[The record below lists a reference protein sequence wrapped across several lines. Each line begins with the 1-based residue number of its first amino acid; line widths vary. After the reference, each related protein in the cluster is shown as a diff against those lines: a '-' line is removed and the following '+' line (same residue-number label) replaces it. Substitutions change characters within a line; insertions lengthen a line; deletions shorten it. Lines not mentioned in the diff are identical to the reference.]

1 VTLKTRG
8 LPRVFEKRTRRLCDA
23 SIVVAD
29 RSLHECWWE
38 DPAAAKASNDERR
51 QGTTIMIAEM
61 EIEKMQAPEKQIDET
76 VLLDPE
82 QKSPRAR
89 DFEDRLGARIVG
101 QERAVRRMS
110 GLYQIFLAGMNPPN
124 RPIGTMLFLGPT
136 GSGKTRVIEA
146 ASEVLFADP
155 NGVVKIDCAEFQH
168 SHEIAKLI
176 GSPPGYLGHRETSP
190 MLTQENL
197 DRMHTD
203 DLKVTLVLFDE
214 IEKASDSLWQLLLGI
229 LDKATLTLGD
239 NRRVDFS
246 KCMVVLTSNLGA
258 REMSELISGGI
269 GFAPGKGVRHP
280 DSEVDQKIYR
290 TAVEAARRKF
300 SPEFMNRIDKVV
312 VFRSLKEHH
321 LRAILDLE
329 LQAVQD
335 RIMMSAGTKF
345 VFQCSDTA
353 KDMLLAEGIDYKYGA
368 RHLKRAIERFLVY
381 PLSNLVATGQIGLG
395 DLVNVGLNPSD
406 KKLIFSKKSGG
417 ALIPEIV
424 AVQPD
429 DEPLAS
435 RSGSVGIPIP
445 QVKESKA
452 ARKGQGRGDKS
463 EG

>member
-1 VTLKTRG
+1 
-8 LPRVFEKRTRRLCDA
+8 
-23 SIVVAD
+23 
-29 RSLHECWWE
+29 
-38 DPAAAKASNDERR
+38 
-51 QGTTIMIAEM
+51 MIAELRKAM
-61 EIEKMQAPEKQIDET
+61 EAPEVQIDET
-76 VLLDPE
+76 VFLDPE
-82 QKSPRAR
+82 QKSPRAQ
-89 DFEDRLGARIVG
+89 DFEERLGARIVG

-146 ASEVLFADP
+146 AAEVLFADV
-155 NGVVKIDCAEFQH
+155 NAVVKIDCAEFQH

-197 DRMHTD
+197 DRMHND
-203 DLKVTLVLFDE
+203 DLKLTLVLFDE
-214 IEKASDSLWQLLLGI
+214 IEKASDALWQLLLGI

-258 REMSELISGGI
+258 RDMAELITGGI
-269 GFAPGKGVRHP
+269 GFAPGKGVKHP
-280 DSEVDQKIYR
+280 DTEVDQKIYR

-329 LQAVQD
+329 LQSVQD

-345 VFQCSDTA
+345 VFQCSDAA
-353 KDMLLAEGIDYKYGA
+353 KNMLLQEGIDYKYGA

-395 DLVNVGLNPSD
+395 DLVQIDLRGSD
-406 KKLIFSKKSGG
+406 NKLIFSKKSGG
-417 ALIPEIV
+417 ALIQDLATAAPEE
-424 AVQPD
+424 QH
-429 DEPLAS
+429 LAA
-435 RSGSVGIPIP
+435 RSDSVGLPIP
-445 QVKESKA
+445 QAKEAKVA
-452 ARKGQGRGDKS
+452 KKGQGRGEKTES
-463 EG
+463 

>member
-1 VTLKTRG
+1 ML
-8 LPRVFEKRTRRLCDA
+8 
-23 SIVVAD
+23 
-29 RSLHECWWE
+29 
-38 DPAAAKASNDERR
+38 
-51 QGTTIMIAEM
+51 AEM
-61 EIEKMQAPEKQIDET
+61 EITRTKDMDNMGT
-76 VLLDPE
+76 VFLDPD
-82 QKSPRAR
+82 QKSPRAQ
-89 DFEDRLGARIVG
+89 DFEERLSARIVG

-146 ASEVLFADP
+146 AAEVLYGDP
-155 NGVVKIDCAEFQH
+155 NAIVKIDCGEFQH

-203 DLKVTLVLFDE
+203 DMKVSLVLFDE

-246 KCMVVLTSNLGA
+246 HSMVIMTSNLGA

-269 GFAPGKGVRHP
+269 GFAPGKGGKNPH
-280 DSEVDQKIYR
+280 DSDVDQKIYR

-321 LRAILDLE
+321 LRQILDLE

-335 RIMMSAGTKF
+335 RIMQSAGTKF

-353 KDMLLAEGIDYKYGA
+353 KDMLLQEGLDFKYGA
-368 RHLKRAIERFLVY
+368 RHLKRAVERFLVY

-417 ALIPEIV
+417 ALIHEISPEV
-424 AVQPD
+424 REE
-429 DEPLAS
+429 EPLVA

-445 QVKESKA
+445 PAKESKA
-452 ARKGQGRGDKS
+452 ARKGQGRGEKS
-463 EG
+463 ES

>member
-1 VTLKTRG
+1 M
-8 LPRVFEKRTRRLCDA
+8 
-23 SIVVAD
+23 IVAD
-29 RSLHECWWE
+29 RSLH
-38 DPAAAKASNDERR
+38 RR
-51 QGTTIMIAEM
+51 MRGGSRSSDDINRYSGITAVIAEM
-61 EIEKMQAPEKQIDET
+61 KIEEMSAPEKQIDET
-76 VLLDPE
+76 VFLDPD
-82 QKSPRAR
+82 QKSPRAQ
-89 DFEDRLGARIVG
+89 DFEERLGARIVG

-110 GLYQIFLAGMNPPN
+110 GLYQIFLAGMNPMN

-146 ASEVLFADP
+146 AAEVLFGDVHA
-155 NGVVKIDCAEFQH
+155 VVKIDCAEFQH

-197 DRMHTD
+197 DRTHTED
-203 DLKVTLVLFDE
+203 VKLTLVLFDE

-246 KCMVVLTSNLGA
+246 KCMVIMTSNLGA
-258 REMSELISGGI
+258 REMSDLISGGI
-269 GFAPGKGVRHP
+269 GFAPGKGAKNPH
-280 DSEVDQKIYR
+280 DTEVDQKIYR

-329 LQAVQD
+329 LQAVQE

-345 VFQCSDTA
+345 VFQCSTEA
-353 KDMLLAEGIDYKYGA
+353 KEMLLAEGIDFKYGA

-395 DLVNVGLNPSD
+395 DLVFVGLNPQT
-406 KKLIFSKKSGG
+406 KRLVFSKQSGG
-417 ALIPEIV
+417 ALITDIAEAP
-424 AVQPD
+424 QQNQQ
-429 DEPLAS
+429 LAA
-435 RSGSVGIPIP
+435 RSGSVGLPIP
-445 QVKESKA
+445 QTKETKA
-452 ARKGQGRGDKS
+452 
-463 EG
+463 

>member
-1 VTLKTRG
+1 
-8 LPRVFEKRTRRLCDA
+8 
-23 SIVVAD
+23 
-29 RSLHECWWE
+29 
-38 DPAAAKASNDERR
+38 
-51 QGTTIMIAEM
+51 MIAELKRDQM
-61 EIEKMQAPEKQIDET
+61 DAPKKQISET
-76 VLLDPE
+76 VFLDPD
-82 QKSPRAR
+82 QKSPRAQ

-101 QERAVRRMS
+101 QERAVRRVS

-197 DRMHTD
+197 DRMHNEE
-203 DLKVTLVLFDE
+203 LKVTLVLFDE

-246 KCMVVLTSNLGA
+246 KCMVVMTSNLGA

-269 GFAPGKGVRHP
+269 GFAPGKGVKNP

-329 LQAVQD
+329 LQSVQD

-345 VFQCSDTA
+345 VFQCSDAA
-353 KDMLLAEGIDYKYGA
+353 KDMLLQEGIDYKYGA

-395 DLVNVGLNPSD
+395 DLVQVDLGTVAG
-406 KKLIFSKKSGG
+406 KLTFSKKSGG
-417 ALIPEIV
+417 ALIQEVPA
-424 AVQPD
+424 AVPD
-429 DEPLAS
+429 EEPLAA
-435 RSGSVGIPIP
+435 RSGSVGVPIP
-445 QVKESKA
+445 QAKESKA
-452 ARKGQGRGDKS
+452 ARKGQGRGEKT

>member
-1 VTLKTRG
+1 
-8 LPRVFEKRTRRLCDA
+8 
-23 SIVVAD
+23 
-29 RSLHECWWE
+29 
-38 DPAAAKASNDERR
+38 
-51 QGTTIMIAEM
+51 MIAEM
-61 EIEKMQAPEKQIDET
+61 EIEKMSAPEKLIDET
-76 VLLDPE
+76 VFLDPN
-82 QKSPRAR
+82 QKSPRAQ
-89 DFEDRLGARIVG
+89 DFEERLGARIVG
-101 QERAVRRMS
+101 QERAVRRVS

-176 GSPPGYLGHRETSP
+176 GSHPGYLGHRETSP

-197 DRMHTD
+197 DRMHNEE
-203 DLKVTLVLFDE
+203 LKVTLVLFDE
-214 IEKASDSLWQLLLGI
+214 IEKASDSLWQLVLGI
-229 LDKATLTLGD
+229 LDKATLTLGEH
-239 NRRVDFS
+239 RRVNFEH
-246 KCMVVLTSNLGA
+246 CMVIMTSNLGA

-269 GFAPGKGVRHP
+269 GFAPGKGVKNP

-329 LQAVQD
+329 LQSVQD

-345 VFQCSDTA
+345 VFQCSDAA
-353 KDMLLAEGIDYKYGA
+353 KDMLLQEGIDYKYGA

-395 DLVNVGLNPSD
+395 DLVQVDLGTVAG
-406 KKLIFSKKSGG
+406 KLTFSKKSGG
-417 ALIPEIV
+417 ALIQEVPA
-424 AVQPD
+424 AVPD
-429 DEPLAS
+429 EEPLAA
-435 RSGSVGIPIP
+435 RSGSVGVPIP
-445 QVKESKA
+445 QAKESKA
-452 ARKGQGRGDKS
+452 ARKGQGRGEKT